1 MCRSIFIST
10 AYSNKLP
17 LSAMA
22 TRSIYTSCFHYIAL
36 PRHSFHVLLGTSHR
50 RDRPAAKEAGA
61 QPGSSSNAR
70 LLKQQ
75 MWRYS
80 TCGSMWSWLVDCYP
94 LTACR
99 ENGLGFAETNP
110 SGWSPQDNQ
119 LSVGILSST
128 KNWLRACIPDRKC
141 DPSRTSH
148 HLLSQRRNFVRPNMT
163 FIARPHVTIFKETA
177 PALKQK
183 SQLFPTG
190 RRKIINAPGWK
201 NCDHGL
207 QLIGPCSRW
216 NRSQLLR
223 LPWVS
228 SCSGPRSSC
237 RQGTI

>member
-1 MCRSIFIST
+1 M
-10 AYSNKLP
+10 
-17 LSAMA
+17 LSLHCPA
-22 TRSIYTSCFHYIAL
+22 TSFVPCIAGDVPPPWPASCEGSRRPTWLEQQRKAAEATNVKIYL
-36 PRHSFHVLLGTSHR
+36 
-50 RDRPAAKEAGA
+50 
-61 QPGSSSNAR
+61 
-70 LLKQQ
+70 
-75 MWRYS
+75 

-201 NCDHGL
+201 RCDHGL

-228 SCSGPRSSC
+228 SCSGPCSSC